1 MALALSIWKPTPGK
15 LLAYAQFLD
24 PTPLPTKGCNVEPL
38 FTKVTMY
45 KRSTG
50 VSCEPFILIES
61 EPHRIIA
68 PWLPPLRPYPSSLE
82 RPPKEDADPLT
93 DPPEDAPAAA
103 DDGDDHPPP
112 DVAAASTA
120 PLTPSPEV
128 LASGTRR
135 IILSESQE
143 IILHQHLDVM
153 GYEQPLNG
161 ARSAIWNRLRAMTPV
176 DLRRTK
182 RQRTGPGPSTWY

>member
-1 MALALSIWKPTPGK
+1 
-15 LLAYAQFLD
+15 
-24 PTPLPTKGCNVEPL
+24 
-38 FTKVTMY
+38 MY

-143 IILHQHLDVM
+143 IILHHLDVM

>member
-1 MALALSIWKPTPGK
+1 MPSYWT
-15 LLAYAQFLD
+15 
-24 PTPLPTKGCNVEPL
+24 LPHFQQKGATSNQMRLGL
-38 FTKVTMY
+38 FSKVTMY

-82 RPPKEDADPLT
+82 RPPKEDADP
-93 DPPEDAPAAA
+93 PAAA

-135 IILSESQE
+135 I
-143 IILHQHLDVM
+143 
-153 GYEQPLNG
+153 
-161 ARSAIWNRLRAMTPV
+161 MTPV

>member
-1 MALALSIWKPTPGK
+1 MRTLHPDRVGTSPDNRAMAAAFATLSQLFGAPSQG
-15 LLAYAQFLD
+15 
-24 PTPLPTKGCNVEPL
+24 GC
-38 FTKVTMY
+38 
-45 KRSTG
+45 
-50 VSCEPFILIES
+50 
-61 EPHRIIA
+61 
-68 PWLPPLRPYPSSLE
+68 
-82 RPPKEDADPLT
+82 RPPDG
-93 DPPEDAPAAA
+93 PPEDAPAAA